1 MSYFVDVF
9 VLHFIVSLHH
19 KDTTSGHGLSSISGY
34 FFHYFSFEKTDFQNI
49 KTSAQIGEAVSFFM
63 PNPLRMMTDDR

>member
-19 KDTTSGHGLSSISGY
+19 KDTTSGHALSSISGY
-34 FFHYFSFEKTDFQNI
+34 FFHKFSFVKTDFQNI
-49 KTSAQIGEAVSFFM
+49 KTSA
-63 PNPLRMMTDDR
+63 

>member
-34 FFHYFSFEKTDFQNI
+34 FFHKFSFVKTDFQNI
-49 KTSAQIGEAVSFFM
+49 KTSA
-63 PNPLRMMTDDR
+63 